1 MGKLLAALAV
11 FGTTAAPA
19 LAQATPQPAP
29 AQKAE
34 TVTKVVCER
43 VRFEESTGSRLGP
56 APKKCTKPVRPR
68 PLIKPESCS
77 FDLCP
82 LKKGRGKPP
91 RPFD

>member
-56 APKKCTKPVRPR
+56 APKKCKKVEVPAEGTN
-68 PLIKPESCS
+68 
-77 FDLCP
+77 
-82 LKKGRGKPP
+82 KKGHSGHAPSHSGHAH
-91 RPFD
+91 